1 MKNKNLIAI
10 LQKSPIK
17 EDKCYL
23 NLNLSS
29 CKANHTWIYGKSWV
43 WKTYLVTSYAI
54 SLIKS
59 SIDHRYEWFR
69 KNREKCNNPN
79 VFIIL
84 DPHNSNIPLLRELAK
99 KIIDKN
105 KYYIN
110 YSTFFEYSKN
120 WNSNNEGRYF
130 INKKL
135 CFNPLYNPTLNN
147 NLDILEKVINFIIS
161 AIKWMIWDFS
171 AFWSRNTPALEQITK
186 WFLLF
191 NIEKNNLWEKEIYS
205 FKDIYLFLDYLMKK
219 KSFPVYIN
227 NEFKKLLNSKNDK
240 IKLLWNESFEDF
252 KYLLN
257 NIKENSQFY
266 ETLITKLSI
275 FNWWFWETF
284 WFRKWKNEI
293 NLELFNLFATE
304 KIEVQT
310 YLFNLE
316 DFSNDEKKAIQSFI
330 NAWSYVYWT
339 FRNHLDTKLWYCYII
354 QDEFQSFL
362 NLKWSK
368 NYLIDNLEKILNEH
382 RKKHIVYVLIFQF
395 IVNELKDLLNNM
407 WIQFI
412 FALPSEQANIFTAD
426 LTNWLKTSWLEI
438 TDKEITNLWRGSFY
452 TLIDTVN
459 NWLNTI
465 YWESFNLT
473 KEEDIKILL
482 S

>member
-1 MKNKNLIAI
+1 MKNKNLVAI
-10 LQKSPIK
+10 LQNSPVK
-17 EDKCYL
+17 EDKAYL
-23 NLNLSS
+23 NLNFDSI
-29 CKANHTWIYGKSWV
+29 KASHTWIYWKSWV
-43 WKTYLVTSYAI
+43 WKTFLVSSLII

-59 SIDHRYEWFR
+59 SIKEQKHWFEL
-69 KNREKCNNPN
+69 KEETNEPN
-79 VFIIL
+79 AFIVL
-84 DPHNSNIPLLRELAK
+84 DPHNSNIPIIKKLAK
-99 KIIDKN
+99 RLLDEN
-105 KYYIN
+105 NY
-110 YSTFFEYSKN
+110 YSTYSMFFEYSKY
-120 WNSNNEGRYF
+120 WNEKNFDWYF

-135 CFNPLYNPTLNN
+135 CFNPLYNQSLNKN
-147 NLDILEKVINFIIS
+147 IDILEKVINFITS

-171 AFWSRNTPALEQITK
+171 AFWPRNTSALEQITK

-191 NIEKNNLWEKEIYS
+191 NIEKEILWEDKLYS

-219 KSFPVYIN
+219 KALPQYIN
-227 NEFKKLLNSKNDK
+227 DEFKKLLNSSNS
-240 IKLLWNESFEDF
+240 KLKKLWVESFEDF

-275 FNWWFWETF
+275 FNWEFWEVF
-284 WFRKWKNEI
+284 WFNKFKKEYSL
-293 NLELFNLFATE
+293 NLFELFINK
-304 KIEVQT
+304 KIEVET
-310 YLFNLE
+310 HLFNLE
-316 DFSNDEKKAIQSFI
+316 DFSTDEKKSIQSFI

-339 FRNHLDTKLWYCYII
+339 FRDHLNPKLWYCYII

-395 IVNELKDLLNNM
+395 IVPELKDLLNNM

-412 FALPSEQANIFTAD
+412 FALPSEQANIFTQD
-426 LTNWLKTSWLEI
+426 LTNWVKNWIEI
-438 TDKEITNLWRGSFY
+438 TDKEITNLWRGCFY

-482 S
+482 W